1 MRARGAVPL
10 TMRRLA
16 FALTLALAA
25 PAAAQVDTREGIFL
39 QNQLLQLR
47 QEIEALRAQRGGGS
61 ALAPAPTGRAPS
73 GDVLSQLLERVGGLE
88 EEVRRM
94 RGRVDELDNRNRRLA
109 EDVRKLNEDTEFRF
123 QRIEGGGAAP
133 ARPAAPPAANN
144 NTPRPTAPAAPTP
157 PAAPAAAGPRPPE
170 RAIAEGRAALQRR
183 EYPVAEAAAREVIA
197 SRNAAQQ
204 VNAQM
209 LLADALAG
217 RRDFGN
223 AAIAYNEAFTRARTG
238 PRAPDALIG
247 LANSFSALNNRR
259 EACDTLGDLRSNF
272 QNLSQGQQQA
282 AAAARQRAGC
292 R

>member
-1 MRARGAVPL
+1 MRARGAGPL

-16 FALTLALAA
+16 FALCLVLAA
-25 PAAAQVDTREGIFL
+25 PALAQVDTREGIFL

-73 GDVLSQLLERVGGLE
+73 GDVLSQLLERVGSLE

-183 EYPVAEAAAREVIA
+183 EYAAAEAAAREVIA

-209 LLADALAG
+209 LLADALSG

-247 LANSFSALNNRR
+247 LANSFTALNNRR

-272 QNLSQGQQQA
+272 QNLSQGLQQQ